1 MNTFSIITFGCKVN
15 YAESSKISNE
25 LIKNDFLL
33 VNIKNKPDFVIINS
47 CSVTNSADVEC
58 VKTIKSIIKENVNV
72 KIIITG
78 CATRNNDIRNIKNI
92 IAIFNNNE
100 KNKIVDYIL
109 NKNKEEGNNNDFYH
123 AYSLNART
131 RSFLKIQDG
140 CNYWCSY
147 CVIPQTRGISRSD
160 SIESIISD
168 VIKIRDNG
176 YKEIVLTG
184 INIGDYGLINNK
196 RKYTFYELLLA
207 IDKIEHVPRVRISS
221 IEPNLLTSNIINL
234 VKTSK
239 TFVEHFHIPLQSGN
253 DEILKAMRRRYD
265 TNLYKNKILEVKNLM
280 PYCCIGVDVIVGFPG
295 ETEEK
300 FFDTYNFLK
309 NLPISYL
316 HVFPFSER
324 ENTLAIKLKDKIP
337 TNIKKQRVNI
347 LRQLSNE
354 KKYIFYKE
362 NIGNTVEVLFES
374 KNKNGKIYGYSG
386 NYIRISIDYNKN
398 IENKLINTKIRNI
411 DENNNIIVDV
421 L

>member
-25 LIKNDFLL
+25 LIKNNFLL
-33 VNIKNKPDFVIINS
+33 VNIKDKPDFVIINS
-47 CSVTNSADVEC
+47 CSVTNSADIEC
-58 VKTIKSIIKENVNV
+58 IKTIKSIIKENVNV

-78 CATRNNDIRNIKNI
+78 CATRDNDIKNIKNI

-109 NKNKEEGNNNDFYH
+109 NKNKEEDNSNDFYH

-221 IEPNLLTSNIINL
+221 IEPNLLTSDIINL

-337 TNIKKQRVNI
+337 ANIKKQRVNI

-398 IENKLINTKIRNI
+398 IENKLINTKIKNI